1 MITDTP
7 AKRKRKI
14 RIEKP
19 TESTTTGK
27 VSRTWAT
34 FGFAWVSIEPLE
46 SREIWE
52 AQRQESSVT
61 HKITGTWGDLQ
72 SVTADFRIQYGSRT
86 FNLTEAPRNIEEA
99 GVLGEVMV
107 EEVLR

>member
-19 TESTTTGK
+19 AETTAVGVT
-27 VSRTWAT
+27 SRTWAT
-34 FGFAWVSIEPLE
+34 FVFAWVSIEPL
-46 SREIWE
+46 SSAEIWE
-52 AQRQESSVT
+52 AQRQESNVT
-61 HKITGTWGDLQ
+61 HKITGTWKDFQ

-86 FNLTEAPRNIEEA
+86 FNLTEAPRNVEEA
-99 GVLGEVMV
+99 SVLAEVMV

>member
-7 AKRKRKI
+7 AKRNRKI

-19 TESTTTGK
+19 TESTSAGKTT
-27 VSRTWAT
+27 RTWAT
-34 FGFAWVSIEPLE
+34 FCFAWVSIAPIEG
-46 SREIWE
+46 RELWE

-61 HKITGTWGDLQ
+61 HKITGTWGDFR

-86 FNLTEAPRNIEEA
+86 FNLLEPPRNIEEV
-99 GVLGEVMV
+99 GVLAEVMV